1 METIND
7 FKEKVKNDER
17 RKKFFL
23 EKISSEL
30 KRYNISCDD
39 ITLEKL
45 LLEAIDSFD
54 NNPSIFSSYAFNYV
68 KENIDK
74 KESKYPKNNL
84 FSESEMIII
93 EQYLEKK
100 DDGYYKTTEEIAKN
114 LGISILDIT
123 QTVYKLKTNLKENS
137 NQIYSIFGDL
147 EKILNNRKKK
157 KTSRKKIRQKLS
169 DEDIELIGLF
179 TGQLNDICLDI
190 EELANNKNTSYQI
203 MLEKIKNIYNLL
215 DNKENYQTIIKKYPS
230 INEMLKIRGSGLG
243 IEISSTILTEG
254 NEDDPISECVI
265 FFKTLYKKDV
275 NGNYMSYSKAY
286 KILGYD
292 KYSTFM
298 ARKKK
303 FTKLLEED
311 KKFKEKVLEQYPT
324 IFDDRIKYNEKP
336 RKPNVN
342 KEKNSNKTIESNVK
356 FLKCLYKPQDNGK
369 YLSPD
374 EIANL
379 LHIKKTSIY
388 AKKSRLFNKINED
401 ENFKA
406 LILKL
411 YPELDDDI
419 EKIENHT
426 INKKGQT
433 KTKEDILENNV
444 LFLKYL
450 FKIQDNGKY
459 LSLDEIA
466 NLLHIKKTSISAK
479 KSYLLKRLQEDEF
492 FKELVLNLYPEL
504 DDDIK
509 KRKNIHTINKRGQTK
524 TKEDILGNNV
534 LFLKYLFKLQDN
546 GKYLSNKEIANLL
559 NIAEHS
565 IHTQKS
571 FLLKK
576 LNEDKSFKG
585 LILKLYPEL
594 DDDISKKEKYNTIG
608 NNVKFLKCLY
618 KPQDNGK
625 YLSPDEI
632 SKLLNITKP
641 SIYPK
646 KSFLLKR
653 LQEDENFKNLIL
665 ELYPELDDDISKKE
679 KHNTIG
685 NNINFL
691 KCLFK
696 ANDNGEYLSNKEI
709 ANLLNITEYSI
720 YAKKSKLLNKLN
732 EDKSFK
738 DSILKLYPELDDDI
752 EKRKNKDTT
761 NKKSKNERKIN
772 KLKND
777 VIFFKYLFKTQDN
790 GEYLSNKEI
799 ANLLNITEYSIYAKK
814 SNLLK
819 KLNEDKVFKDS
830 ILELYPEL
838 DDDISKKEKHDK
850 IGNNVKFLKYL
861 FKSNDNGEYLSNKEI
876 ANLLNITEYSIYTKK
891 SNLLKKLNE
900 DKVFKDSILELY
912 PELDDD
918 INKRNN
924 DILTEKEKE
933 LANLILTDK
942 TRKLEKINIYAKNL
956 DISSSYFTIL
966 RNKTLSKI
974 KNNPIAMK
982 SYPKFEIENEIISNY
997 KKRNSIPISKRDLQ
1011 NIKNNVKK
1019 YNNSNTKNSNK
1030 DNLLKGINSLEK
1042 SIYSD
1047 YVSLCT
1053 MEQKV
1058 ILALRLGYFN
1068 DTSFSTKDVSDM
1080 FGIEEDK
1087 ISSLTIEC
1095 LKSGKKQL
1103 TKKSNKQKTKG
1114 TI

>member
-292 KYSTFM
+292 KYSTFI

-388 AKKSRLFNKINED
+388 AKKSRLFNKIN
-401 ENFKA
+401 
-406 LILKL
+406 
-411 YPELDDDI
+411 
-419 EKIENHT
+419 
-426 INKKGQT
+426 
-433 KTKEDILENNV
+433 
-444 LFLKYL
+444 
-450 FKIQDNGKY
+450 
-459 LSLDEIA
+459 
-466 NLLHIKKTSISAK
+466 
-479 KSYLLKRLQEDEF
+479 
-492 FKELVLNLYPEL
+492 
-504 DDDIK
+504 
-509 KRKNIHTINKRGQTK
+509 
-524 TKEDILGNNV
+524 
-534 LFLKYLFKLQDN
+534 
-546 GKYLSNKEIANLL
+546 
-559 NIAEHS
+559 
-565 IHTQKS
+565 
-571 FLLKK
+571 
-576 LNEDKSFKG
+576 
-585 LILKLYPEL
+585 
-594 DDDISKKEKYNTIG
+594 
-608 NNVKFLKCLY
+608 
-618 KPQDNGK
+618 
-625 YLSPDEI
+625 
-632 SKLLNITKP
+632 
-641 SIYPK
+641 
-646 KSFLLKR
+646 
-653 LQEDENFKNLIL
+653 
-665 ELYPELDDDISKKE
+665 
-679 KHNTIG
+679 
-685 NNINFL
+685 
-691 KCLFK
+691 
-696 ANDNGEYLSNKEI
+696 
-709 ANLLNITEYSI
+709 
-720 YAKKSKLLNKLN
+720 
-732 EDKSFK
+732 
-738 DSILKLYPELDDDI
+738 
-752 EKRKNKDTT
+752 
-761 NKKSKNERKIN
+761 
-772 KLKND
+772 
-777 VIFFKYLFKTQDN
+777 
-790 GEYLSNKEI
+790 
-799 ANLLNITEYSIYAKK
+799 
-814 SNLLK
+814 
-819 KLNEDKVFKDS
+819 
-830 ILELYPEL
+830 
-838 DDDISKKEKHDK
+838 
-850 IGNNVKFLKYL
+850 
-861 FKSNDNGEYLSNKEI
+861 
-876 ANLLNITEYSIYTKK
+876 
-891 SNLLKKLNE
+891 
-900 DKVFKDSILELY
+900 
-912 PELDDD
+912 
-918 INKRNN
+918 
-924 DILTEKEKE
+924 
-933 LANLILTDK
+933 
-942 TRKLEKINIYAKNL
+942 
-956 DISSSYFTIL
+956 
-966 RNKTLSKI
+966 
-974 KNNPIAMK
+974 
-982 SYPKFEIENEIISNY
+982 
-997 KKRNSIPISKRDLQ
+997 
-1011 NIKNNVKK
+1011 
-1019 YNNSNTKNSNK
+1019 
-1030 DNLLKGINSLEK
+1030 
-1042 SIYSD
+1042 
-1047 YVSLCT
+1047 
-1053 MEQKV
+1053 
-1058 ILALRLGYFN
+1058 
-1068 DTSFSTKDVSDM
+1068 
-1080 FGIEEDK
+1080 
-1087 ISSLTIEC
+1087 
-1095 LKSGKKQL
+1095 
-1103 TKKSNKQKTKG
+1103 
-1114 TI
+1114 

>member
-93 EQYLEKK
+93 EKYLEKK

-324 IFDDRIKYNEKP
+324 IFDDRAKYNEKP

-433 KTKEDILENNV
+433 KTKEDRLENNV

-450 FKIQDNGKY
+450 FKLQDNGKY

-524 TKEDILGNNV
+524 TKEDRLGNNV

-559 NIAEHS
+559 NISEHS

-576 LNEDKSFKG
+576 LNEDKSFKD

-618 KPQDNGK
+618 KPQ
-625 YLSPDEI
+625 
-632 SKLLNITKP
+632 
-641 SIYPK
+641 
-646 KSFLLKR
+646 
-653 LQEDENFKNLIL
+653 
-665 ELYPELDDDISKKE
+665 
-679 KHNTIG
+679 
-685 NNINFL
+685 
-691 KCLFK
+691 
-696 ANDNGEYLSNKEI
+696 DNGEYLSNKEI

-819 KLNEDKVFKDS
+819 KLNEDK
-830 ILELYPEL
+830 I
-838 DDDISKKEKHDK
+838 
-850 IGNNVKFLKYL
+850 
-861 FKSNDNGEYLSNKEI
+861 
-876 ANLLNITEYSIYTKK
+876 
-891 SNLLKKLNE
+891 
-900 DKVFKDSILELY
+900 FKDSILELY